1 MAKRIATEKDEAYMN
16 KSYAEGLTPWG
27 IAKKMKANPELTSL
41 SRRTVD
47 RYLVAGVRERD
58 DATKK
63 KYHNTEKGAL
73 AQMWNNMK
81 KRPWIKLEIT
91 KEQLDNAWKEQKKE
105 TGYACRLEGGTMD
118 FKQTTQKGRF
128 NATQRHHSNRI
139 SADRIDNTKGY
150 TLANLW
156 FVTAKKNIEKGR
168 CTLRIMELILEE
180 VKRKLNEKKI

>member
-1 MAKRIATEKDEAYMN
+1 MSKRKATEKDEAYMI
-16 KSYAEGLTPWG
+16 KRRAEGAVYHT
-27 IAKKMKANPELTSL
+27 IAKEMTASPEFTSFHL
-41 SRRTVD
+41 GTVH
-47 RYLVAGVRERD
+47 RYLVPRGHEKNA
-58 DATKK
+58 AAAK
-63 KYHNTEKGAL
+63 KYKSTEEGAL
-73 AQMWNNMK
+73 SQIWAKMQCSGHKVEMT
-81 KRPWIKLEIT
+81 R
-91 KEQLDNAWKEQKKE
+91 EQFINAWKEQKKE

-156 FVTAKKNIEKGR
+156 FVTAKKNIEKGS

-180 VKRKLNEKKI
+180 VKRKVNEKKI

>member
-1 MAKRIATEKDEAYMN
+1 MTERKATEKDEAYMN
-16 KSYAEGLTPWG
+16 KGYAEGLTPPT

-118 FKQTTQKGRF
+118 FKQTTNKERF
-128 NATQRHHSNRI
+128 YSNRI

-150 TLANLW
+150 TVENIW
-156 FVTAKKNIEKGR
+156 FVTMKKNIEKSG
-168 CTLRIMELILEE
+168 CTLRSMELSLEE
-180 VKRKLNEKKI
+180 KRKRNV